1 MALIIRRVPKV
12 VEPQEPEV
20 APWEDQ
26 PVEPEVVKTE
36 VVIPAPQEAPAKKPI
51 TEEQLDLNLDELQSP
66 PAHEEPNHLNNLML
80 ALKHLS
86 QTKGKALLMVKHST
100 GEVIHVLKHDPSDKT
115 LVEDSTGRRFKVRL
129 SEREGALYA
138 PLWR

>member
-86 QTKGKALLMVKHST
+86 QTKGKTLLMVKHST
-100 GEVIHVLKHDPSDKT
+100 GEVIHVLKNDPEGKT
-115 LVEDSTGRRFKVRL
+115 LVEDNTGRQFKVRL
-129 SEREGALYA
+129 TEREGALYA